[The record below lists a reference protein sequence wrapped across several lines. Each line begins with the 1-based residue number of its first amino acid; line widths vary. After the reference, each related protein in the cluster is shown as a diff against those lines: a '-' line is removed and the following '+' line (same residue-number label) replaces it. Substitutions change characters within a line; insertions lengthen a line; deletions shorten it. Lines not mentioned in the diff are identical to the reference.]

1 MKRVVSVKEAMAA
14 KVLMTGL
21 KTTVARAAKMMAN
34 RSVGSIVIMKGKTP
48 IGILTERDVLMKV
61 VSEDLKPSKVLVE
74 KVMSSPLMTIAPDTD
89 VSEAAKIMSKNKIRR
104 LPVADGGKLVGI
116 ITASD
121 ITAIS
126 PELIE
131 ALSRPDEPA
140 KEEIDESVCESCGE
154 VTTEL
159 YEVNGMWVCETCRD
173 EAGE

>member
-1 MKRVVSVKEAMAA
+1 MKRVVSIKEAMTA
-14 KVLMTGL
+14 KVLMTGA

-34 RSVGSIVIMKGKTP
+34 RSVGSIVIVKGKVP
-48 IGILTERDVLMKV
+48 VGILTERDVLMKV
-61 VSEDLKPSKVLVE
+61 VSEDLKASKVLVA
-74 KVMSSPLMTIAPDTD
+74 KVMSSPVMTIAPDAD
-89 VSEAAKIMSKNKIRR
+89 VSEAAKIMSKNRIRR

-131 ALSRPDEPA
+131 ALSRPDEPV
-140 KEEIDESVCESCGE
+140 KEEVDESVCESCGE
-154 VTTEL
+154 VTADL

-173 EAGE
+173 DAGE